1 MHQTAD
7 IIMQCVSTSVHVSTS
22 ACCEFTSRFQTFM
35 QTKQILH
42 RPTSTFQ
49 MNVRTTVKH
58 HASSSCNRTA
68 TDAKTHLCE
77 GSSVFI
83 VKFETIGE
91 YTFARCILVYTG
103 HE

>member
-1 MHQTAD
+1 
-7 IIMQCVSTSVHVSTS
+7 
-22 ACCEFTSRFQTFM
+22 
-35 QTKQILH
+35 
-42 RPTSTFQ
+42 
-49 MNVRTTVKH
+49 MNDRTTLEH

-91 YTFARCILVYTG
+91 YTFARCMLVYTG